1 MCWPS
6 PDPRPF
12 AVARLD
18 PATYRR
24 HPIHGEDRAWR
35 ETNCY
40 TDLIVEM
47 AHALRFD
54 PVAMLPYTL
63 AIDFEG
69 DQWTFFKP
77 SSTELYELYGF
88 DIQELAISRPLV
100 AHVVEQVEAGRAV
113 LVEVDSWYLPDTAGT
128 AYQVAHAKTT
138 IGVNRIDLAANRM
151 GYFHNAGY
159 FEVEGDDFR
168 RVLRIDEKQKPGSD
182 PGLTPISLPPYVE
195 FVKWRRDFVPPRN
208 GTLVG
213 RSLEIARRHVE
224 RIPATNPFPRFKER
238 FERDLG
244 QLVCK
249 SLCFHDYSFANLR
262 QFGASYELAATWL
275 RWLAGHGISSVEEP
289 AAALQAI
296 ADGAKAFQF
305 QLARAVNRGRALDT
319 APLDAMAAQW
329 DIAMEPLRK
338 RLA

>member
-24 HPIHGEDRAWR
+24 HPIHGADRAWP

-47 AHALRFD
+47 AHALGFD

-77 SSTELYELYGF
+77 CNAELYELFGF

-100 AHVVEQVEAGRAV
+100 EHVVEQVEAGRAV
-113 LVEVDSWYLPDTAGT
+113 LVEVDSWFLPDTAGT
-128 AYQVAHAKTT
+128 AYQLAHAKTT
-138 IGVNRIDLAANRM
+138 IGVNRIDLDANRM

-159 FEVEGDDFR
+159 FEVEGEDFR
-168 RVLRIDEKQKPGSD
+168 RALRIRSTTSAPGPVESVE
-182 PGLTPISLPPYVE
+182 LPPYVE
-195 FVKWRRDFVPPRN
+195 FVKWRRDFLPPRN

-224 RIPATNPFPRFKER
+224 RIPATNPFPKFKER
-238 FERDLG
+238 FERDMAR
-244 QLVCK
+244 LVCK

-262 QFGASYELAATWL
+262 QFGAAYELAATWL

-305 QLARAVNRGRALDT
+305 QLARAVSRGRALDT
-319 APLDAMAAQW
+319 APLDLMATQW
-329 DIAMEPLRK
+329 DTAMEPLRK